1 MGNLCVDRP
10 AGRVEQE
17 PEDQALLERFCAGD
31 REALGDLAD
40 RYAARLY
47 NFGLRM
53 CGNSADA
60 QDMVQDTFL
69 NVIRYLKGFRGET
82 KLKNWLFRLA
92 SSACLK
98 KRRGKYDPDREL
110 PLEAL
115 YPGHDPDVPSEIP
128 DWTQNPADEL
138 INDELRLY
146 LARSIERLPPNYRM
160 VFTLRD
166 LEGFSTAEVGEM
178 LKPDRSNRQDQA
190 PSGQGLSAPG
200 IGRLLSGH
208 GRTRGWVIVKE
219 SCLDHFER
227 LSELIDGELDQITGD
242 RIRAHLEACPHCR
255 ACWATF
261 KKSVEIFQ
269 YLGSDPIPSE
279 VLTEIKAFIR
289 SYLAS

>member
-17 PEDQALLERFCAGD
+17 PEDQTLLDRFCAGD
-31 REALGDLAD
+31 GEALGDLAD

-47 NFGLRM
+47 SFGLRM
-53 CGNSADA
+53 CGNSSDA

-115 YPGHDPDVPSEIP
+115 YPGHDPDAPPEIP
-128 DWTQNPADEL
+128 DWSQNPADEL
-138 INDELRLY
+138 INDELRRY
-146 LARSIERLPPNYRM
+146 LVRAIKKLPPNYRI

-178 LKPDRSNRQDQA
+178 LNLTA
-190 PSGQGLSAPG
+190 PAVKT
-200 IGRLLSGH
+200 RLHRARAYL
-208 GRTRGWVIVKE
+208 RR
-219 SCLDHFER
+219 
-227 LSELIDGELDQITGD
+227 ELDGYYRGT
-242 RIRAHLEACPHCR
+242 
-255 ACWATF
+255 
-261 KKSVEIFQ
+261 
-269 YLGSDPIPSE
+269 SE
-279 VLTEIKAFIR
+279 PEDGR
-289 SYLAS
+289 S